1 MGRRAAMATT
11 HVASRILGRMPYHG
25 DWVLFLPV
33 GDPRSLRKMV
43 TFVITHYGSHRAE
56 IFYRRLI
63 SSGEY
68 IHSLAMQFAMYK
80 ISGVK
85 TIRINSA
92 RT

>member
-43 TFVITHYGSHRAE
+43 TFVITHYGSHRAGFFMGWE
-56 IFYRRLI
+56 QLLE
-63 SSGEY
+63 SN
-68 IHSLAMQFAMYK
+68 QFDCLT
-80 ISGVK
+80 GV
-85 TIRINSA
+85 
-92 RT
+92 